1 MTYPQCIAHSPAPAC
16 SLQPLAVTATAAV
29 AGTSAPADEPVHVAG
44 SRPDDIALCAR
55 HGVDEVVEIKIG
67 YDGASAPISPASASY
82 PAARHFADDAP
93 ALTLPQGR
101 D

>member
-1 MTYPQCIAHSPAPAC
+1 MTYPQRIAHSLAPAC
-16 SLQPLAVTATAAV
+16 PLLLLAVTATAAV
-29 AGTSAPADEPVHVAG
+29 AETSAPADEPVHVAG

-67 YDGASAPISPASASY
+67 YDGASTPISSASASY
-82 PAARHFADDAP
+82 PAARHFAEDAP
-93 ALTLPQGR
+93 ALTLTRGR